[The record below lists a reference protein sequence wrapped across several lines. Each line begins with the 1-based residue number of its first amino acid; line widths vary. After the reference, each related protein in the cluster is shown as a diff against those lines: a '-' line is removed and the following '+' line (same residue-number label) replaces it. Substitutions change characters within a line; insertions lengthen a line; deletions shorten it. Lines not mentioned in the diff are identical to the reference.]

1 MPTNQSAVTVSP
13 SKAFQN
19 AAGAIRFG
27 FTNDYMFHVVLQKNK
42 SVLKSL
48 ICSLLRLRPVDITSV
63 EIMNP
68 ILPGGFYDSKE
79 FILDVEIVLNG
90 NTLLN
95 LEMQVVN
102 QYNWAERS
110 LSYLCRRFDQLKQ
123 GQDYINCKPAIHIGF
138 LDFAPF
144 PDYPE
149 FYATYGL
156 LNVKNHHL
164 YSDKFT
170 LGVVDLSHIELA
182 TDEDRAC
189 GVDRWARLFKATT
202 WEGLKMIAKDDPAML
217 EASESLYVYNADE
230 LAQMRAQARR
240 EYMIHEQAVARRAAE
255 QEAKI
260 AELTANYEAALAR
273 SQSLL
278 AEKQA
283 ALARSQNLFA
293 EKQAAL
299 AEIKRLR
306 AVLEENKSSG
316 AEKLL

>member
-1 MPTNQSAVTVSP
+1 M
-13 SKAFQN
+13 
-19 AAGAIRFG
+19 
-27 FTNDYMFHVVLQKNK
+27 
-42 SVLKSL
+42 
-48 ICSLLRLRPVDITSV
+48 
-63 EIMNP
+63 
-68 ILPGGFYDSKE
+68 
-79 FILDVEIVLNG
+79 
-90 NTLLN
+90 
-95 LEMQVVN
+95 
-102 QYNWAERS
+102 
-110 LSYLCRRFDQLKQ
+110 
-123 GQDYINCKPAIHIGF
+123 
-138 LDFAPF
+138 
-144 PDYPE
+144 
-149 FYATYGL
+149 
-156 LNVKNHHL
+156 

-260 AELTANYEAALAR
+260 AELTANYEAAVVEKQAALAR
-273 SQSLL
+273 SQNLL

-306 AVLEENKSSG
+306 AVLAENESSD